1 MAFSTFSIVLIYL
14 IAQVLSQTT
23 EDDTCVVTATSCPCA
38 IGVSAG
44 VCMQHKGNNK
54 CLMSTCNEGYKCD
67 CLGYE
72 QCSISSC
79 SKYTTLAGVIPSSV
93 TLFSCQSVQGIATC
107 LNVTGLRNGTNAA
120 EAAKLESSQ
129 MIKLIN
135 AELTAAETLTSD
147 ILQKKILVDALI
159 ERLDYH
165 NITASERGDIN
176 EQALI
181 IVNAFAK
188 AQHELAA
195 LQTIMAQ
202 AFDHDRQV
210 YGFKRLALERDE
222 QANELRQELAQL
234 QGEASECTTSQC
246 TSLIAQIQEL
256 MTQRAEAVVNA
267 GGKAQQARQARGV
280 AVEYKTNVTSIHDD
294 STTALKSAESQAI
307 DIFARI
313 RASAVSSAQ

>member
-1 MAFSTFSIVLIYL
+1 
-14 IAQVLSQTT
+14 
-23 EDDTCVVTATSCPCA
+23 
-38 IGVSAG
+38 
-44 VCMQHKGNNK
+44 MQHKGNNE

-93 TLFSCQSVQGIATC
+93 TQFSCQSVQGIATC

-135 AELTAAETLTSD
+135 AELAAAETLTSS
-147 ILQKKILVDALI
+147 ILQKKILIDALI

-165 NITASERGDIN
+165 NITATERVDIN

-181 IVNAFAK
+181 IVNAVAR

-195 LQTIMAQ
+195 IQTIMAQ
-202 AFDHDRQV
+202 AFDYDRQV
-210 YGFKRLALERDE
+210 YDFKRMATERDE
-222 QANELRQELAQL
+222 QANGLHLQLTQLR
-234 QGEASECTTSQC
+234 GESSDCTTSQC
-246 TSLIAQIQEL
+246 ASLLAQIQEL
-256 MTQRAEAVVNA
+256 ATHRAEAVTSA
-267 GGKAQQARQARGV
+267 GGMAQKARQARANV
-280 AVEYKTNVTSIHDD
+280 VEYKTNVTSIHTD
-294 STTALKSAESQAI
+294 STAALKTAESQAI
-307 DIFARI
+307 DIFAHI
-313 RASAVSSAQ
+313 RASTVASAQ